1 MSSSSGSSSDI
12 TPPRADNKTVPRHV
26 AVIMDGNGRWAE
38 SRNLSRLEGHR
49 AGAEA
54 ARKAVE
60 AARDLG
66 VQYITL
72 FSFSSE
78 NWNRPAEE
86 VNGLMDLLRL
96 HLKKQTA
103 ELHKS
108 GARIRIIGDRARL
121 APDIVTMIE
130 QAENITRD
138 NADIT
143 VVIALSYGGRQD
155 IAFAAREIAR
165 AVRDGALDPEA
176 VTENL
181 FAGYLMT
188 ADIPDPDLLI
198 RTSGEARISNFLL
211 WQMAYAEIYFTDA
224 LWPDFTS
231 KDMEAALAFYAGR
244 ERRYGGL
251 AQKEKVT
258 R

>member
-1 MSSSSGSSSDI
+1 MPSSSGSSSDT

-54 ARKAVE
+54 ARKVVE

-78 NWNRPAEE
+78 NWNRPADE

-108 GARIRIIGDRARL
+108 GARIRVIGDRVRL
-121 APDIVTMIE
+121 ASDIVTMIE
-130 QAENITRD
+130 QAETITKD
-138 NADIT
+138 NTDIT

-155 IAFAAREIAR
+155 IAFATREIAR
-165 AVRDGALDPEA
+165 AVRDGKIDADN

-181 FAGYLMT
+181 FAQYLMT
-188 ADIPDPDLLI
+188 SDIPDPDLLI

-211 WQMAYAEIYFTDA
+211 WQMAYSEIYFTDT
-224 LWPDFTS
+224 LWPDFAL
-231 KDMEAALAFYAGR
+231 KDMEAALAFYASR

-251 AQKEKVT
+251 TQKEKVT